1 MRIGFSCYST
11 PRPSAIR
18 LGGDTS
24 RRSTPYSSGQRR
36 ILHSSCCD
44 PSSPLARGV
53 DAKRTGCR
61 CFGLWWFAAI
71 VALFIAIPSYATDST
86 DRKTVT
92 SRKYVDDQIA
102 TKQPILN
109 ASGTDLRNN
118 VVMYTNQA
126 GEVTSKPI
134 STTLSGTGI
143 DNNLPTVGAVNTGLA
158 AKQNEIGAG
167 TASGNVVTYTGS
179 PGTVG
184 EKPVYNSNATYNS
197 NALIEANHANS
208 AIRKGL
214 NDHLSCVDG
223 NRGPNNE
230 CWLWTIEDQAINTVY
245 TPHNN

>member
-1 MRIGFSCYST
+1 MRIGFSCCAT
-11 PRPSAIR
+11 PRRVLPA
-18 LGGDTS
+18 
-24 RRSTPYSSGQRR
+24 TPLERGT
-36 ILHSSCCD
+36 
-44 PSSPLARGV
+44 LARGV
-53 DAKRTGCR
+53 AECKFPSGGGVPEGRG
-61 CFGLWWFAAI
+61 GLWWFAAI
-71 VALFIAIPSYATDST
+71 VALFIAIPSYATDSST

-109 ASGTDLRNN
+109 AAEADLRNN

-143 DNNLPTVGAVNTGLA
+143 DNNLPTVGAVNTGLNT
-158 AKQNEIGAG
+158 KQNEIGAG

-184 EKPVYNSNATYNS
+184 EKPVYDSNATYNS